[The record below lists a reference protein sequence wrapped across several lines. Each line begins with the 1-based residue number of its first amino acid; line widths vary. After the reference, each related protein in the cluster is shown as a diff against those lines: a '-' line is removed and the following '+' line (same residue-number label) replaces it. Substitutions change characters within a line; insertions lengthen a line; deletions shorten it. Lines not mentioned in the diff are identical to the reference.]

1 LLLGDGFGVEKLI
14 SGMSSM
20 VTACDRGN
28 CNQRRLAGVL
38 HVNGLSLKGGL
49 GWGVNVPPIS

>member
-1 LLLGDGFGVEKLI
+1 MSGVRC
-14 SGMSSM
+14 SSW
-20 VTACDRGN
+20 VTLEANRDRGN